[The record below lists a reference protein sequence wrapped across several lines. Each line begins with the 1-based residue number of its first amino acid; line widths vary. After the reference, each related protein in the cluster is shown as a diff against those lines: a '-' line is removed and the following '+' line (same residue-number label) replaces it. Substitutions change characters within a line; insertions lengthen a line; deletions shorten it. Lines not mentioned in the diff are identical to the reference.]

1 MQSVKLST
9 SGKDHSYSISVGSG
23 TIALVRELLGLDKY
37 SSIFVVTD
45 KNVQDPWLD
54 KLLTALPSPVQSIVL
69 EPGEQAKTIIHIEA
83 IWNAM
88 QASGCDRKSI
98 VLTLGGGVI
107 GDMGGFAASTFM
119 RGVAFA
125 HIPTTT
131 LAQIDSSVGG
141 KTGFNFGNTKNLIG
155 TFSQPVG
162 VLIDTDTLSTL
173 PKREYLSGF
182 AEMIKHGLI
191 HDMEYLELLI
201 EKPPLA
207 YSPEEL
213 AALITTSNRIKAEIV
228 ESDETE
234 GGERKIL
241 NFGHTVGH
249 AIEAVSLTTS
259 NPLLHG
265 EAVSIGMVI
274 EAAIAQSLGY
284 ITTKDVGYIERLLA
298 DAGLPVRIP
307 NINTQAV
314 FKKLRSDKKN
324 VGGTVYYSL
333 LESLGRANYNVTVD
347 EKIVSELLINYTT
360 LG

>member
-9 SGKDHSYSISVGSG
+9 SGKDHTYLITVGGG
-23 TIALVRELLGLDKY
+23 TIALVRELLELDKY
-37 SSIFVVTD
+37 SSVFIVTD
-45 KNVQDPWLD
+45 KNVRDPWLD
-54 KLLTALPSPVQSIVL
+54 KLLSALSSPAQSITL
-69 EPGEQAKTIIHIEA
+69 EPGEQAKTIGSIEA
-83 IWNAM
+83 IWKAM

-98 VLTLGGGVI
+98 VLTLGGGVV
-107 GDMGGFAASTFM
+107 GDMGGFAASTYM
-119 RGVAFA
+119 RGIAFA

-141 KTGFNFGNTKNLIG
+141 KTGINFGNTKNLIG
-155 TFSQPVG
+155 TFNQPIG

-191 HDMEYLELLI
+191 RDLEYLALLT
-201 EKPPLA
+201 EKPPLE
-207 YSPEEL
+207 YSSEEL
-213 AALITTSNRIKAEIV
+213 AVLIATSNRIKAEIV

-241 NFGHTVGH
+241 NFGHTIGH
-249 AIEAVSLTTS
+249 AIEAVSLATS

-265 EAVSIGMVI
+265 EAVSIGMVV

-284 ITTKDVGYIERLLA
+284 ITVKDVEYIERLLVNT
-298 DAGLPVRIP
+298 GLPVRIP

-333 LESLGRANYNVTVD
+333 LENLGHANYNVTVD
-347 EKIVSELLINYTT
+347 EKIVSELLTEYTT